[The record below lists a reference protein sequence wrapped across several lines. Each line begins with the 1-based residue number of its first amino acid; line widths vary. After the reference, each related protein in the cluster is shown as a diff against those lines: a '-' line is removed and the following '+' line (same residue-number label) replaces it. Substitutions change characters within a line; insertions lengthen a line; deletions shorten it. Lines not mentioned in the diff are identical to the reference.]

1 MTASKNRRRRSGSVL
16 VEFTI
21 ATSVLIP
28 LFLGGWAF
36 GFTFYQYVQLENAV
50 RSGARYA
57 SIRTYDTSSTAPSAA
72 FLSAVQKM
80 TVYGDPNADTTSATP
95 VVNGLTTN
103 NVSLTVAFDATN
115 TVPSTMTV
123 AIINF
128 QVQSYPGR
136 VTLNGKPYVWF
147 PFVGTYGPP

>member
-1 MTASKNRRRRSGSVL
+1 MKAYGKKRRSGSVL

-21 ATSVLIP
+21 ATSVLVP

-57 SIRTYDTSSTAPSAA
+57 SIRTYDSSTTTPSTA
-72 FLSAVQKM
+72 FLTAVQKM
-80 TVYGDPNADTTSATP
+80 TVYGDPNANTTTATP
-95 VVNGLTTN
+95 VVNGLGTS
-103 NVSLTVAFDATN
+103 NVALTVAFAN
-115 TVPSTMTV
+115 GVPSTMTV
-123 AIINF
+123 SITGF
-128 QVQSYPGR
+128 QVQSYPTK